1 MVQHWPGALLPDSGD
16 FQIGVQWGNDTKL
29 AWGSLDR
36 FWWFLKWEECNHEI
50 IQSWPGAFSN
60 FWLIFVFF
68 CCKSHCF
75 SQLFQLVDWFFCK
88 NHCFSQLFQLFGWF
102 FCKNNCFSQL
112 SQLFGWFFCNSY
124 CFSHLFAFFLGFR
137 PKSRWSL
144 HPFQFGQK
152 T

>member
-36 FWWFLKWEECNHEI
+36 FWWF
-50 IQSWPGAFSN
+50 SN
-60 FWLIFVFF
+60 EKNAIMKLSKTGLELFQLFDWFLFF
-68 CCKSHCF
+68 CKSHCF

-124 CFSHLFAFFLGFR
+124 CFSHLFDFFLGFR
-137 PKSRWSL
+137 PKSRWSK